1 MANRIDGVARTVGV
15 LGGGQLGRMMALDG
29 ARLGLDLVCLD
40 PSGAEASAAP
50 VCRVVKGSFMDRDAV
65 VALSGDVLTV
75 EIEHV
80 NVDALEELERQGRP
94 VHPSPSALRIIA
106 DKAVQKDVMGA
117 SGVPIIDYEKVDA
130 TVDAVRDAAEN
141 RLGGY
146 PVMLKSRC
154 MAYDG
159 RGNAVVKNAEG
170 IEEAL
175 RSLGKAVEV
184 GGVYLEKWA
193 PFEAELACIV
203 ARDREG
209 NTVCYDVVETRQADN
224 ICRVVVVPPS
234 INLPEAARVE
244 AQRVAE
250 LAVSAIQGAGVFAV
264 EMFWMGGDRVV
275 YNEIA
280 PRPHNSGHL
289 TIEACVTS
297 QFEQHLRAVS
307 GLPLGD
313 TSLRVGA
320 AAMINILGAA
330 TEEETIA
337 SFKPA
342 LSVPGAKIHWYGKDS
357 RPGRKL
363 GHITVTAPDMP
374 ELRRRL
380 VLLNEPLDPSDVINF
395 GPSKSSSS
403 EAPVVGI
410 IMGSDSDLPTMRAAA
425 DVLTEFGV
433 PFELSV
439 VSAHRTPDRMYE
451 YAKAAQA
458 RGIKTIIA
466 GAGGAAH
473 LPGMV
478 AALTPLPVIGVPVK
492 TSTLSGN
499 DSLLSI
505 VQMPRGVPV
514 ATVAIGNSMN
524 AGLLA
529 IRMLAAA
536 QGSLAARLRV
546 QLDAYHADQRDAV
559 YEKAAHLENVKYEQ
573 YLKEYTNKDKT
584 YAYLPRIYASIGHTV
599 DATDLHLTPK
609 NGQTEVA
616 KYVGK
621 VRDRYDDGSNVVLV
635 TTDRLTAFDR
645 PLAKIPFKGAVL
657 NLVSLWWFS
666 KTEHIIKNQ
675 LHPSNSKANPV
686 HPNLTLARRCKTFPI
701 EFVMRGYIAGSS
713 GTSMWTHYNKG
724 VREYCGYKLPDG
736 LKKNQKLEKN
746 LCTPTTKSDE
756 HDELIDAETI
766 VRDGWMNKEDWDF
779 CHAKAQELF
788 AFGQKT
794 AAEHGLILVDTKYEF
809 GRDLETGEI
818 LLIDEIHTPDCS
830 RYWVGDDKT
839 HAANVEA
846 GRSPQ
851 HVDKEFVRLWYAERC
866 DPYKDE
872 VLPEAP
878 ADLVAELSRRYIMLY
893 EKITGE
899 SFPFPAREDG
909 DVNASMQR
917 SLDKAIRQ

>member
-1 MANRIDGVARTVGV
+1 MANRLDGVARTVSV

-29 ARLGLDLVCLD
+29 ARLGLDVVCLD
-40 PSGAEASAAP
+40 PAGQKSSAAP
-50 VCRVVKGSFMDRDAV
+50 VCRVVEGSFTDFDNV
-65 VALSGDVLTV
+65 VNLEGDVTTV

-80 NVDALEELERQGRP
+80 NVDGLEKLAEQGRP
-94 VHPSPSALRIIA
+94 VHPAPSALRIIA
-106 DKAVQKDVMGA
+106 DKAVQKDVMA
-117 SGVPIIDYEKVDA
+117 KRGVPIGDYEKVEPTVSAIREA
-130 TVDAVRDAAEN
+130 TEE
-141 RLGGY
+141 RLGGF

-159 RGNAVVKNAEG
+159 KGNAVIQSADG
-170 IEEAL
+170 IEAAL
-175 RSLGKAVEV
+175 QSLGKAVEA
-184 GGVYLEKWA
+184 GGVYLERWA
-193 PFEAELACIV
+193 PFKAELACIV
-203 ARDREG
+203 ARDRKG
-209 NTVCYDVVETRQADN
+209 NTSCYDVVETRQADN

-234 INLPEAARVE
+234 FPLPESARIE

-250 LAVSAIQGAGVFAV
+250 CAVRAIEGAGVFAI
-264 EMFWMGGDRVV
+264 EMFWMGGDRVL
-275 YNEIA
+275 YNEMA

-313 TSLRVGA
+313 PSLRVGA

-330 TEEETIA
+330 SEEETLEA
-337 SFKPA
+337 LRPA
-342 LSVPGAKIHWYGKDS
+342 LTVPGAKVHWYGKDS

-380 VLLNEPLDPSDVINF
+380 VQLGEPLDETDVETM
-395 GPSKSSSS
+395 GGKDGAAAAS
-403 EAPVVGI
+403 PVVGI
-410 IMGSDSDLPTMRAAA
+410 IMGSDSDLPTMRACA
-425 DVLTEFGV
+425 DMLTQFRV

-451 YAKAAQA
+451 YAKAAQG
-458 RGIKTIIA
+458 RGIRVIVA

-492 TSTLSGN
+492 TSTLNGQ

-529 IRMLAAA
+529 VRMLAASEGA
-536 QGSLAARLRV
+536 MGARLRGE
-546 QLDAYHADQRDAV
+546 LDAYHTDQRDSV
-559 YEKAAHLENVKYEQ
+559 HEKAAHLENVKYEQ
-573 YLKEYTNKDKT
+573 YLSEYTNKDKT
-584 YAYLPRIYASIGHTV
+584 HLYLPRIRANINCTV
-599 DATDLHLTPK
+599 DATDLNLTPCE
-609 NGQTEVA
+609 GQTEVA

-621 VRDRYDDGSNVVLV
+621 VRDRYDDGRNVVLV

-645 PLAKIPFKGAVL
+645 PLARIPFKGAVL

-675 LHPSNSKANPV
+675 LHASNSSANPL

-724 VREYCGYKLPDG
+724 VREYCGHSLPDG
-736 LKKNQKLEKN
+736 LRKNEKLEKN

-756 HDELIDAETI
+756 HDELISADTI
-766 VRDGWMNKEDWDF
+766 VRDGWMSKEDWDF
-779 CHAKAQELF
+779 CHEKAQALF
-788 AFGQKT
+788 AFGQKV
-794 AAEHGLILVDTKYEF
+794 ASEHGLILVDTKYEF

-839 HAANVEA
+839 HRANVEA

-851 HVDKEFVRLWYAERC
+851 HIDKEFVRLWYTERC

-878 ADLVAELSRRYIMLY
+878 AHLVAELSRRYIMLY

-899 SFPFPAREDG
+899 PFPFPARDG
-909 DVNASMQR
+909 GDANASMQR
-917 SLDKAIRQ
+917 ALDAALY